1 MSARVSTEPPADA
14 VAPVRHP
21 QAPAPGER
29 VLSHYRL
36 CFGCGADHPTGLH
49 LQVTAGEGVTANA
62 EFTVTE
68 HHQGAPGL
76 AHGGLLAAA
85 FDETLGSLNWLLRT
99 PAVTARLETD
109 FVRPVPVDS
118 TLYIHAEVVGVVG
131 RKIYTRAQG
140 RLGAPDGPL
149 AVTASALFLAV
160 GLEHFSNNGR
170 PADVDA
176 ARSAAVGGE
185 VRSYEVNP

>member
-1 MSARVSTEPPADA
+1 MPAHPSTEPPADA
-14 VAPVRHP
+14 VPPVRHP

-29 VLSHYRL
+29 VLSHYGQ
-36 CFGCGADHPTGLH
+36 CFGCGPDHPTGLH
-49 LQVTAGEGVTANA
+49 ISVIAGDGVTADA
-62 EFTVTE
+62 EFTVAE

-76 AHGGLLAAA
+76 AHGGVLAAA
-85 FDETLGSLNWLLRT
+85 FDEALGSLNWLLRS

-118 TLYIHAEVVGVVG
+118 TLYIHAEVVAVSG
-131 RKIYTRAQG
+131 RKVYTRAEG
-140 RLGAPDGPL
+140 RLGSPHGPV

-160 GLEHFSNNGR
+160 GLEHFTRHGR
-170 PADVDA
+170 PADVEA
-176 ARSAAVGGE
+176 ARATAAGGQ

>member
-1 MSARVSTEPPADA
+1 MSARVSTEPPVDA

-21 QAPAPGER
+21 QAPAPGEQ
-29 VLSHYRL
+29 VISHYQS

-49 LQVTAGEGVTANA
+49 IRVVAGQAVTVNA
-62 EFTVTE
+62 QFTVTE

-76 AHGGLLAAA
+76 AHGGVLAAA
-85 FDETLGSLNWLLRT
+85 FDEALGSLNWLLRT

-109 FVRPVPVDS
+109 FIRPVPVDA
-118 TLYIHAEVVGVVG
+118 TVYIRAEVVGIAG
-131 RKIYTRAQG
+131 RKIYTRAEG

-149 AVTASALFLAV
+149 AVTASALFVAV
-160 GLEHFSNNGR
+160 GLEHFASNGR
-170 PADVDA
+170 PADVQA
-176 ARSAAVGGE
+176 ARTAGPGQ